1 MDDQFSDTSSNQ
13 PTNLTA
19 ECASSENFF
28 WLGGRWASS
37 ILTYF

>member
-1 MDDQFSDTSSNQ
+1 MDYRFSDTSFNQ

-19 ECASSENFF
+19 ESALFENFF
-28 WLGGRWASS
+28 WHPGEQASF